1 MRLGIDF
8 GTSNCA
14 AAALV
19 DGTVVPVDFDGAR
32 QFRTTVWFPDVM
44 RDADQ
49 FELDDAMAAQVEQL
63 VDGFSRDARAA
74 GRNRTLQAMRS
85 EAVRIVRR
93 EWMEA
98 RMREPASST
107 TLLQN
112 AVYGDAALDAYF
124 IEEEGNLVQS
134 PKSML
139 GYQLHPRARQTIA
152 GIAAHILEHIRLTAS
167 RQFGQIIRT
176 AVLGRPV
183 QFRSS
188 IGDAGNEQALS
199 ILREAAAAAG
209 FDAVEF
215 LEEPA
220 AAAMAH
226 HAASHQRHEVVVVD
240 IGGGTTDIAHASV
253 GGDQAPQVH
262 RAWGV
267 ARGGTDIDLA
277 LSLSSYMPLFGR
289 GITRVPNHHY
299 VEAAMVQDMP
309 RQRDFRTHK
318 YDEVPAPY
326 GPRLEALQETGNT
339 ARLYREVEACKI
351 ALSSQSLHANALAFI
366 EPGLEVSTDA
376 ALLDQ
381 AAGTYLRELN
391 SLLAQVRADIGHDP
405 AVVFVTGGM
414 SRAPYLRAAAAAAF
428 PGAQLVTGDPSFGVV
443 NGLAYHAAAG
453 AD

>member
-1 MRLGIDF
+1 M
-8 GTSNCA
+8 
-14 AAALV
+14 V

-85 EAVRIVRR
+85 EAIRIVRR

-167 RQFGQIIRT
+167 RQFGQTIRT

-226 HAASHQRHEVVVVD
+226 HAASHQRHDVVVVD

-351 ALSSQSLHANALAFI
+351 ALSSQNLHANALAFI

-428 PGAQLVTGDPSFGVV
+428 AGAQLVTGDPSFGVV